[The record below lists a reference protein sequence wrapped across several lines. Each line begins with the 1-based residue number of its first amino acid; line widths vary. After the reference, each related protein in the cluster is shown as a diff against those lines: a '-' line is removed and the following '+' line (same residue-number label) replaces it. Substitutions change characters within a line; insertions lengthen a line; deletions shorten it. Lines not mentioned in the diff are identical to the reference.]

1 MNLNPAK
8 LLLIILLIAP
18 PVFGLRAQSNPDS
31 IVVQHN
37 TYYVNWPS
45 ETSLAPIDCLYQTN
59 YYRLIRKN
67 DTYEV
72 NGKDLSLS
80 TVKRLVRGIE
90 QATPRGF
97 SIADYGIDTTWIK
110 LHPAEI
116 LERYSNKR
124 QIIWNPQQKAFMKK
138 ELARIANYKKFF
150 RSLVEAGCCYGIHRN
165 YRDEYRVQL
174 YKSGIR
180 SSEIISRKRNSGFYM
195 PWITMTGDT
204 LADFSIEENLADI
217 IPIKTVTK
225 PLRNKQLLK
234 YLAKKTIDYY
244 MPTLYQLSA
253 YTYEAE
259 IRELE
264 SDFKIESFEEVY
276 GRGRYIGNE
285 PTTIKVVLKND
296 LMYDNV
302 RLNFMAIKQ
311 THSLYS
317 RDSVKKDY
325 KEIVT
330 RVQGIDF
337 ILKFLK
343 DHPKAVLDI
352 YYFNNRAIND
362 YNIENVNKTPET
374 WARHDKYVKSL
385 EWSKERNIPLSFDVE
400 EAIRVSRQND
410 CGCNY
415 RFAENFIK
423 KAIFFEIIDGN
434 KNSSVW
440 FLLPDNTV
448 LLYLMQGT
456 KVLDFDYTEFGES
469 RLQYPCALF
478 NTIGQRLVK

>member
-1 MNLNPAK
+1 M
-8 LLLIILLIAP
+8 LLLFVNL
-18 PVFGLRAQSNPDS
+18 GLRAQSNPDS

-45 ETSLAPIDCLYQTN
+45 EPSLIPIDCLYQTN
-59 YYRLIRKN
+59 YYRIVRKN
-67 DTYEV
+67 NTYEV
-72 NGKDLSLS
+72 NGKGTSLS
-80 TVKRLVRGIE
+80 TVKRLALEIE

-97 SIADYGIDTTWIK
+97 SIADYGIDTAWIK

-116 LERYSNKR
+116 LERYSNKG
-124 QIIWNPQQKAFMKK
+124 QITWNPQQKAFMKK
-138 ELARIANYKKFF
+138 ELARISNYKKFF
-150 RSLVEAGCCYGIHRN
+150 RRYVEAGRDYGIHRN

-174 YKSGIR
+174 YTSGIR
-180 SSEIISRKRNSGFYM
+180 SGEIISRKRNFGFYM

-204 LADFSIEENLADI
+204 LTDFGIEENLAAL

-225 PLRNKQLLK
+225 PLRNKSLLK
-234 YLAKKTIDYY
+234 YLAKEIIDYY

-276 GRGRYIGNE
+276 GRGRYIWNE
-285 PTTIKVVLKND
+285 PATIKVVLKND
-296 LMYDNV
+296 LMSDNV
-302 RLNFMAIKQ
+302 RLNFMATKQ
-311 THSLYS
+311 THSLYT

-330 RVQGIDF
+330 RIQGIDF
-337 ILKFLK
+337 ILTFLK
-343 DHPKAVLDI
+343 GHPEATLDI
-352 YYFNNRAIND
+352 YYFNNRPIND
-362 YNIENVNKTPET
+362 YNIESVNKTPEQ
-374 WARHDKYVKSL
+374 WAKHDKYVKSM
-385 EWSKERNIPLSFDVE
+385 EWSKERNIPFSFDVE
-400 EAIRVSRQND
+400 ESINVSKQNY
-410 CGCNY
+410 CGCNF

-440 FLLPDNTV
+440 FLLPDNRV

-456 KVLDFDYTEFGES
+456 KVLDFDYTEFGEG
-469 RLQYPCALF
+469 RGIQYPCALF
-478 NTIGQRLVK
+478 NTTGQRLVK

>member
-1 MNLNPAK
+1 MNLNSAK
-8 LLLIILLIAP
+8 LLLIVLLIAP
-18 PVFGLRAQSNPDS
+18 PFFGLRAQSGPDS

-45 ETSLAPIDCLYQTN
+45 ETSLIPIDCLYQTN
-59 YYRLIRKN
+59 YYRIIRKN
-67 DTYEV
+67 KTYEV
-72 NGKDLSLS
+72 NGKGIASS
-80 TVKRLVRGIE
+80 PVKRLVHRIE

-116 LERYSNKR
+116 LDRYSNKR

-138 ELARIANYKKFF
+138 ELARVSNYKKFF
-150 RSLVEAGCCYGIHRN
+150 RSHVEAGGYYGIHHN
-165 YRDEYRVQL
+165 YKDEYRVQL

-180 SSEIISRKRNSGFYM
+180 YSEITSRKRNFGFYM

-204 LADFSIEENLADI
+204 LTDFGIEENLAAL
-217 IPIKTVTK
+217 IPIETVTK
-225 PLRNKQLLK
+225 PLRDKRLLK
-234 YLAKKTIDYY
+234 YLAKEIIDYY

-253 YTYEAE
+253 YTYETE

-276 GRGRYIGNE
+276 GRGRYIWNE

-302 RLNFMAIKQ
+302 RLNFMATKQ

-337 ILKFLK
+337 ILTFLK
-343 DHPKAVLDI
+343 GHPEATLDI
-352 YYFNNRAIND
+352 YYFNNQSIND

-374 WARHDKYVKSL
+374 WARHDKYAKSL
-385 EWSKERNIPLSFDVE
+385 EWYKERNISPSFDVE
-400 EAIRVSRQND
+400 EAIKVSRQND

-415 RFAENFIK
+415 RFDKNFIK

-469 RLQYPCALF
+469 RLQRPCALF
-478 NTIGQRLVK
+478 NTAGLRLVK